1 MSEKLEIE
9 ILGKADGLEK
19 SLNAAQAKLQKFGEA
34 ATRLGASLSA
44 ALTLPIVGIGAASIK
59 AFGDIQSLKNGLTAV
74 TGSAEQAAIQF
85 VRLQKLAKLPGLGL
99 PEVAKGSINL
109 QTIGFSAEKAENAMG
124 AFGNAV
130 ATVGK
135 GRVEFERAIYGLQQ
149 LANTDFPLGE
159 DLNILKD
166 AIPQITPLLKEAF
179 GSSRSDELKD
189 LGITSAQVV
198 DTIINGLNKLPAVTG
213 GINGAFENLGDGV
226 KSNLSEIGES
236 IDQAFNISAV
246 IDAFLA
252 RLTGLVTAFKSL
264 SPQAQKIIIIMA
276 GILAALGPVMLA
288 IGVFSTS
295 VLPAL
300 TAGITVLTGAFA
312 ALTGPI
318 ALIAV
323 AIGAAIYLIIK
334 NWDAIVSY
342 FTSGDGAKVFDSLVD
357 MFDSAMT
364 YVKTAW
370 ATFTKYLTKFWN
382 EWGGTII
389 AVTKKSFDNVMKVFD
404 IVFTLIGNAFKVGTA
419 VLTGRWAG
427 IGPILL
433 NTTKKV
439 WNSVL
444 GIITNVIQI
453 AGGLVS
459 KFFEMIG
466 LSSFGDKLNSITDN
480 IKKKLSFDI
489 PVKLSG
495 AAETAAS
502 AKTVGEVVEKEV
514 TNKVINLGKAGEKV
528 RDIFGALA
536 SDLAKANVQF
546 GATNYDV
553 MEAKVDSYQK
563 AIDGLIENG
572 YKAESKAIQDLITK
586 QKEFLDL
593 RGVQA
598 KAVGVTS
605 SVTTP
610 GSFTAPVMPVETFN
624 VIPKVTTQLNA
635 DFEAMSKAILQ
646 NGVSDAFETLGSS
659 IGGALA
665 NGGNIMQAMGAGLL
679 GVIGNIATQLGK
691 AAIGIGVAMEGI
703 KNAFKNPFT
712 AIAAGVA
719 LLAIGAFITGKVAN
733 MTNGGN
739 KSAGSSKNAPMPQFA
754 KGGIISGPTV
764 GLMGEYAGA
773 RNNPEV
779 VAPLNKLKGM
789 LPQSNASEVIPDVRL
804 RGEDIYISF
813 KRVQK
818 KMGNLS

>member
-1 MSEKLEIE
+1 MSEKLEVE
-9 ILGKADGLEK
+9 ILGKVDGLER

-34 ATRLGASLSA
+34 ATRLGTSLSA
-44 ALTLPIVGIGAASIK
+44 ALTLPIVGIGAASVK
-59 AFGDIQSLKNGLTAV
+59 AFGDIQALKNGLTAV
-74 TGSAEQAAIQF
+74 TGSADKAAEQF

-99 PEVAKGSINL
+99 PEVAKGAINL
-109 QTIGFSAEKAENAMG
+109 QTIGFSAEKAETAMG
-124 AFGNAV
+124 NFGNAV

-135 GRVEFERAIYGLQQ
+135 GRAEFERAIYGLQQ

-166 AIPQITPLLKEAF
+166 AIPQITPLLKDAF
-179 GSSRSDELKD
+179 GTARSDD
-189 LGITSAQVV
+189 LAKLGVTSAQVV
-198 DTIINGLNKLPAVTG
+198 DTIINGLGKLPPVTG

-226 KSNLSEIGES
+226 KTNLAEIGES

-246 IDAFLA
+246 IDSFLA
-252 RLTGLVTAFKSL
+252 RLTGVVTAFKSL
-264 SPQAQKIIIIMA
+264 SPQAQKVIIVMA

-295 VLPAL
+295 VIPAL
-300 TAGITVLTGAFA
+300 SAGLTVLTGAFA

-323 AIGAAIYLIIK
+323 AVAAAVYLIIK
-334 NWDAIVSY
+334 NWDSIVAY
-342 FTSGDGAKVFDSLVD
+342 FTTGEGTKVFDSLVE
-357 MFDSAMT
+357 MFNSAIT

-389 AVTKKSFDNVMKVFD
+389 AITKKSFDNVMKVFD
-404 IVFTLIGNAFKVGTA
+404 IVFTLIGTAFKVGTA
-419 VLTGRWAG
+419 IITGRWSD

-439 WNSVL
+439 WNNVL
-444 GIITNVIQI
+444 GIITNVIQ
-453 AGGLVS
+453 AVGGLVS

-466 LSSFGDKLNSITDN
+466 LGAFSDKLDALTNN

-489 PVKLSG
+489 PVKITG
-495 AAETAAS
+495 TEEAAAS
-502 AKTVGEVVEKEV
+502 TKVVGEEVEEV
-514 TNKVINLGKAGEKV
+514 TRKTNGLGAAGEKV
-528 RDIFGALA
+528 KDIFAELA
-536 SDLAKANVQF
+536 NNLAKANVQF

-553 MEAKVDSYQK
+553 MEAKIDGYQK

-572 YKAESKAIQDLITK
+572 YKAESKAIQDLISK

-598 KAVGVTS
+598 KTVGVTN
-605 SVTTP
+605 
-610 GSFTAPVMPVETFN
+610 TAGPIIPLPKVDVKSFN
-624 VIPKVTTQLNA
+624 VIPKVTSKLNE
-635 DFEAMSKAILQ
+635 DFEKMSQTILQ
-646 NGVSDAFETLGSS
+646 NGVTDAFEMLGSS

-665 NGGNIMQAMGAGLL
+665 NGGNLMQTLGSGLL
-679 GVIGNIATQLGK
+679 GIIGNIATQLGK
-691 AAIGIGVAMEGI
+691 AAIGIGVAMLGI
-703 KNAFKNPFT
+703 KAAFKNPLT

-719 LLAIGAFITGKVAN
+719 LLAIGSFISNKVAN
-733 MTNGGN
+733 MTSGGN
-739 KSAGSSKNAPMPQFA
+739 QSAGSSRNAPMPQFA

-764 GLMGEYAGA
+764 GLMGEYSGA

-789 LPQSNASEVIPDVRL
+789 LPQSNSTEVIPDVRL

-818 KMGNLS
+818 KMGNLA